1 MTTLNEITE
10 PLTVAEA
17 TSLAQYEQQIADGMA
32 GFLVTG
38 AAMLA
43 IREGRLY
50 RSTHRSFA
58 AYLEERWPQIGTR
71 SNADRLINAAVVS
84 ENLTPVGVKLT
95 SERQARELAQLEPDA
110 QRVAFQQAKELA
122 GGKSPTAA
130 QIRAVVR
137 ETAVPPMATSDYLAA
152 VAEALRKN
160 DTKAAYAAAR
170 AIINNLEERKRA
182 FDAVDAR
189 VDGKSIATVLAML
202 DAPKETIPALSAFP
216 PSHVEAGIGALER
229 RLKDGTTQLA
239 EDMQWADKFRT
250 ELEAACAGM
259 QPEIYGKWSARLHS
273 VRAALGKLDAQ
284 TKLTCAHCG
293 SSSVI
298 LIGKLCQSC
307 YSLSEAQKW
316 PVGSEDAR
324 WRIKQALT
332 AAEAMTDAAI
342 RAGRIAEIR
351 DVADAYKIDLDAPI
365 IEAPVAASVTKSP
378 STSTATS
385 RTVLLQHAEALLA
398 GLIDKSTAEE
408 QRLLHALFNVGSSV
422 HNDFVADEL
431 WRCGKKRIG
440 MEIDLEW
447 ILTGVRHHKE

>member
-1 MTTLNEITE
+1 MNTLNEITE

-152 VAEALRKN
+152 VAEALRKD

-216 PSHVEAGIGALER
+216 PGHVEAGIGALER
-229 RLKDGTTQLA
+229 RLKDGTQQLA
-239 EDMQWADKFRT
+239 EDIPWAAKLKI
-250 ELEAACAGM
+250 ELDTARGGM
-259 QPEIYGKWSARLHS
+259 QPEVYRTWLARIGA
-273 VRAALGKLDAQ
+273 VRAALEKLEAKN
-284 TKLTCAHCG
+284 TFCCAHCG
-293 SSSVI
+293 SSLVI

-365 IEAPVAASVTKSP
+365 IEAPMTSPAKKSTT
-378 STSTATS
+378 TSTATS